1 MLRLIAQ
8 QPDPPELAHAQRTP
22 ASSPNVLTAP
32 RRYAEPA
39 RAAFAAMHADYLDSS
54 VAHPAGLQPLST
66 MTGFA
71 RRFKSA

>member
-8 QPDPPELAHAQRTP
+8 QPDPPEPAHAQRTP
-22 ASSPNVLTAP
+22 ACQPIVLTVP

-39 RAAFAAMHADYLDSS
+39 RATFAAMHAHYLDSS

-66 MTGFA
+66 MAGFA
-71 RRFKSA
+71 RRFKSP